1 MKNKYTISLYDLIFK
16 FDYKKFTKKQI
27 YFSLHPIEHFKE
39 LFK

>member
-16 FDYKKFTKKQI
+16 FEYKKFFKKQI
-27 YFSLHPIEHFKE
+27 YFMFHPIEHFKE